1 MKFLKRA
8 LIFVILTILTQV
20 GGIIY
25 ILSILI
31 YSRFRFSKLDRYKES
46 IRRISFHVL
55 VYLSFSFLIIPVIAK
70 YFGRV
75 PLPIFSQN
83 NLGTRTIW
91 TTILNRHYVRPALKD
106 LALKV
111 STEMGEKYPG
121 IKINYFDANHPFYK
135 GYPLIPHLSHNYGK
149 QLDLGFVYND
159 AQTGELSKNTPSKI
173 GYGISEEPRKNEED
187 EPQKCSFKKTYNL
200 MNMIYPKWS
209 KSDYTFNEVITAEL
223 IRRYVTNK
231 NVEKIFLEPHL
242 KSRLKLHSGKI
253 RPAGCNAVR
262 HDDHFHVQIY

>member
-1 MKFLKRA
+1 MKIFKRI
-8 LIFVILTILTQV
+8 LIFLILTALTQV

-25 ILSILI
+25 IISLLLYAILK
-31 YSRFRFSKLDRYKES
+31 FTKLNGYKEY
-46 IRRISFHVL
+46 IRRYCFHVL
-55 VYLSFSFLIIPVIAK
+55 FYLLITFFILPTIAGF
-70 YFGRV
+70 FGRV
-75 PLPIFSQN
+75 PLPVFTKN
-83 NLGTRTIW
+83 NLGPRTVW
-91 TTILNRHYVRPALKD
+91 TAILNRHYVRPALKE

-135 GYPLIPHLSHNYGK
+135 GYPLIPHLSHNNGK

-187 EPQKCSFKKTYNL
+187 EPQRCSFKKTYNL
-200 MNMIYPKWS
+200 MNTVYPKWS
-209 KSDYTFNEVITAEL
+209 KSDYIFNEVITAEL
-223 IRRYVTNK
+223 IRRYATNK

-242 KSRLKLHSGKI
+242 KSRMKLHSGKI
-253 RPAGCNAVR
+253 RAAGCNAVR
-262 HDDHFHVQIY
+262 HDDHFHVRLY